1 MRIYCTNPQCKN
13 PEREF
18 NETEFKQT
26 FLDDNSRK
34 QRFCECC
41 GMPLI
46 LEMRYLPL
54 RKIGGGGFGK
64 VFYARDLNFSNGYR
78 AVKLLHPQQR
88 LERSQLQSVINK
100 FKQGADTLNELA
112 HPQIPNIYSY
122 FNLPTPD
129 QQKTLFYL
137 VQEYIPGETLA
148 EELNNRG
155 KYPENEVHD
164 ILKSL
169 LEIISYTHKEGV
181 LHRDI
186 KPANI
191 IRHDQNKK
199 LYLIDFDTAIKRELE
214 LGVPVAQSLVMG
226 TPGYAPP
233 EQLAGRTI
241 DASADLYAIAATCV
255 NLLTARDLGEIIQ
268 ISPSS
273 QLRRTWREYAPNVSP
288 DLANI
293 LDKMLSH
300 DTRERY
306 QSAQEVLDVLDD
318 KQKRN
323 PLEYLKRKILKL
335 LKSKRW
341 IVFPVLAV
349 LTAIMVFAIPD
360 LGSRII
366 AIFVSPPPPAP
377 CSEYSCDIGDGF
389 SWGEDILIETKTSP
403 EKQAGTKAFIGGKY
417 ELAIEN
423 FKTHLANNPNDPE
436 ALIYLNNAI
445 AALTN
450 NPIKIAASIPI
461 DLNNETILSQETLR
475 GIAQAQSEY
484 NCGIDYIV
492 DKIKEKTLDCKKK
505 RLLQVQIANERHKV
519 NASNS
524 SENVKRVEEI
534 ANEFVKNK
542 SIIGVIGHP
551 SSEHAA
557 AAAQIY
563 KDELVLISPDSTVV
577 RKNNYIN
584 LNYDYLFR
592 TSSTDYT
599 AASDLI
605 NYIYDNS
612 TRQDLK
618 IAMIGDETPYSKSF
632 RDVFKNV
639 LENRNNTRETVN
651 VCQVS
656 SNSRICS
663 DSNNQDISDF
673 IKTEEDNKTDVILL
687 ALDFETS
694 KIAAR
699 DFVNSLKSSKMK
711 FLGSDGVYNLAL
723 INALKK
729 TKINLR
735 KEQMIIAVP
744 WHRSKESENRS
755 EFETKAEELWKSQ
768 INWRTAMAYD
778 ATQVITNVL
787 ENLRKNNDSD
797 VTSKKLAK
805 SLREG
810 YLTTGAAGTSI
821 KFCSNGDRALETGIG
836 VLVEVVQEFDAS
848 EQQKSDFSLLK
859 KPEREN
865 GCES

>member
-1 MRIYCTNPQCKN
+1 MRIYCTNPQCEN

-64 VFYARDLNFSNGYR
+64 VFYARDLHFSNGYR

-88 LERSQLQSVINK
+88 LQSSQLQSVINK
-100 FKQGADTLNELA
+100 FKKGSDTLNDLD

-129 QQKTLFYL
+129 KQKTLFYL
-137 VQEYIPGETLA
+137 VQEYIPGQTLA

-155 KYPENEVHD
+155 EYPENEVRD
-164 ILKSL
+164 IFKSL
-169 LEIISYTHKEGV
+169 LEIISYTHKENV
-181 LHRDI
+181 FHRDI
-186 KPANI
+186 KPSNI
-191 IRHDQNKK
+191 IRHEQNRK

-214 LGVPVAQSLVMG
+214 PGVPVAQSLVMG

-233 EQLAGRTI
+233 EQLCGREI
-241 DASADLYAIAATCV
+241 DASTDLYAIAATCV
-255 NLLTARDLGEIIQ
+255 HLLTAKIPTEILK
-268 ISPSS
+268 ISRSP
-273 QLRRTWREYAPNVSP
+273 QLRETWKKYAPNVSE
-288 DLANI
+288 DFAII

-306 QSAQEVLDVLDD
+306 QSAQEVLDVLDN

-323 PLEYLKRKILKL
+323 LLKYLQRKISKL

-341 IVFPVLAV
+341 KLFAVLAPLV
-349 LTAIMVFAIPD
+349 A
-360 LGSRII
+360 II
-366 AIFVSPPPPAP
+366 AIAIHNCVVPQPPAT
-377 CSEYSCDIGDGF
+377 CLKYSCDIGDGF
-389 SWGEDILIETKTSP
+389 SWGEEILIETQNNTFK
-403 EKQAGTKAFIGGKY
+403 EDGTKAFIGGKY

-605 NYIYDNS
+605 NYISDNGV
-612 TRQDLK
+612 RKDLK

-639 LENRNNTRETVN
+639 LENQNNTREKVN

-694 KIAAR
+694 KIAAG

-821 KFCSNGDRALETGIG
+821 RFCSNGDRKLETGIG
-836 VLVEVVQEFDAS
+836 VLVEVVQEFDAPRQ
-848 EQQKSDFSLLK
+848 QQKSDFSLLK